1 MTRPRGRPAR
11 AVPAV
16 PLPIPRGLRCDHLDM
31 NGEEYL
37 VLDFPAAGA
46 AEVDEPG
53 PWSLTPSEREVAAAA
68 VAGKTNQEIAA
79 ARGGSARTV
88 ANQLASI
95 YRKLGINS
103 RAELAALWHGTLTPE
118 R

>member
-1 MTRPRGRPAR
+1 
-11 AVPAV
+11 V
-16 PLPIPRGLRCDHLDM
+16 PLPIPRGLRCDHLDV

-46 AEVDEPG
+46 ARVEDPG
-53 PWSLTPSEREVAAAA
+53 PWSLTVAEREVAAAA
-68 VAGKTNQEIAA
+68 VAGRSNREIAA
-79 ARGGSARTV
+79 ARGASTRTV

-103 RAELAALWHGTLTPE
+103 RAELAALWHGTLTPGS
-118 R
+118 

>member
-1 MTRPRGRPAR
+1 LAPA
-11 AVPAV
+11 A
-16 PLPIPRGLRCDHLDM
+16 PLPVPHGLRCEHLDVD
-31 NGEEYL
+31 GEEYL

-46 AEVDEPG
+46 AEVAAPG

-68 VAGKTNQEIAA
+68 VAGRSNAAIAA
-79 ARGGSARTV
+79 ARGCSARTV

-103 RAELAALWHGTLTPE
+103 RGELAALWQGTLTPGG
-118 R
+118 

>member
-1 MTRPRGRPAR
+1 MSRRPRAR
-11 AVPAV
+11 SAPAV
-16 PLPIPRGLRCDHLDM
+16 PLPIPRGLRCDHLDL

-37 VLDFPAAGA
+37 VLDFPAADS
-46 AEVDEPG
+46 AEAEAPG

-68 VAGKTNQEIAA
+68 VAGKSNQEIAA
-79 ARGGSARTV
+79 ARGASTRTV

-103 RAELAALWHGTLTPE
+103 RAELAALWHGTLTPGS
-118 R
+118 